1 MYVKNFISLVVRC
14 NNSLS
19 NNAVIFMYKT
29 EETAWK
35 HTNAYQGGDDKME
48 IRGVRVKRFR

>member
-1 MYVKNFISLVVRC
+1 
-14 NNSLS
+14 
-19 NNAVIFMYKT
+19 MYKT